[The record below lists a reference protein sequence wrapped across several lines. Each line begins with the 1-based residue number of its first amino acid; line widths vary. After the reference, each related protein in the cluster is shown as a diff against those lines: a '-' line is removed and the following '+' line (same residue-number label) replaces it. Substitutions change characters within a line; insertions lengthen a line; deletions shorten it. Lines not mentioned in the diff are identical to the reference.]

1 MERKV
6 VGGLFPTSKSTID
19 WSTGDCSAESYG
31 KLGGAENY
39 LTIKNC
45 PLEVRNKIES
55 WSTGASWVSAAAV
68 GNRAQSMRALVAR
81 CARLNN

>member
-1 MERKV
+1 MWRNVVLDICLERRRVAMQRKV

-39 LTIKNC
+39 
-45 PLEVRNKIES
+45 
-55 WSTGASWVSAAAV
+55 
-68 GNRAQSMRALVAR
+68 
-81 CARLNN
+81 